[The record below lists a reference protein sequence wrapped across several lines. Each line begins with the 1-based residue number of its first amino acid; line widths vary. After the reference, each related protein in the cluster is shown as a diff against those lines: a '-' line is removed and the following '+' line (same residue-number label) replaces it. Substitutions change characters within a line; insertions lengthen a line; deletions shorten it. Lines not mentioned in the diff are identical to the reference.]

1 MDSTSSILA
10 RAVLLG
16 AVLALAACAA
26 PDMSEPPPEGL
37 GMFVGSV
44 GSIDDEFFIAVAA
57 AEHPADEFDTAYLV
71 YLCDNADR
79 STWLLLE
86 SDGGP
91 LVFEG
96 DDVTVTLSDVGV
108 QRLANG
114 SDAFTG
120 EVAIDGEA
128 ARSFTA
134 ERAEED
140 AGLFRKQ
147 RVGPPDYIGG
157 WIILNSTQQVGALT
171 EGGTVIENPTLNLAA
186 RTAETSIGT
195 LSDITQ
201 LPCIPVPGWGC
212 IPLPHPWHQR

>member
-1 MDSTSSILA
+1 MDSTSMVA
-10 RAVLLG
+10 RAVLFG

-26 PDMSEPPPEGL
+26 PDVSEPPPDGL

-44 GSIDDEFFIAVAA
+44 GPVDDEVFIAVAA
-57 AEHPADEFDTAYLV
+57 AEHPADEFETAYLV

-79 STWLLLE
+79 SNWLLLE

-91 LVFEG
+91 LVFQG
-96 DDVTVTLSDVGV
+96 DDVTVTVSHVGV

-114 SDAFTG
+114 AYGFTG

-128 ARSFTA
+128 PRSFTA

-140 AGLFRKQ
+140 AGLFRTQ

-157 WIILNSTQQVGALT
+157 WVILNSMQQVGALT
-171 EGGTVIENPTLNLAA
+171 EGGTVIENPTLNLAT

-212 IPLPHPWHQR
+212 IPLPHPWHNR